1 MTTTSLAEM
10 TARVPDRRMDCYI
23 FVGSTYS
30 FLTAHRAAAF
40 AAAHGVALDWKP
52 FSLRTLLRE
61 QDSTP
66 FLGRPAKTAYMWRDI
81 ERRAARFGIPFARP
95 SRYPVDSAQR
105 ANRVATLAARDG
117 WCAEFLRETYRTWFL
132 EDRDPG
138 DPDALAGTLRRLGRS
153 EAIAA
158 RADAPDIEAQFQANT
173 DAARALGIFGA
184 PNFVCDGEVFWGDD
198 RLEDAIAWR
207 LGGNRGAE

>member
-1 MTTTSLAEM
+1 MMTTAPAP
-10 TARVPDRRMDCYI
+10 ARRLDCYI

-105 ANRVATLAARDG
+105 ANRVATLAAHEG

-138 DPDALAGTLRRLGRS
+138 DPQALADTLRRLGCP
-153 EAIAA
+153 EAVAA
-158 RADAPDIEAQFQANT
+158 RADAPDIAAQFTANT

-207 LGGNRGAE
+207 LRT

>member
-1 MTTTSLAEM
+1 MTTSNPPAPM
-10 TARVPDRRMDCYI
+10 TAPPPARRLDCYI

-40 AAAHGVALDWKP
+40 AAAHGVVLDWKP

-95 SRYPVDSAQR
+95 SRYPVDAAQR
-105 ANRVATLAARDG
+105 ANRIATLAAREG

-138 DPDALAGTLRRLGRS
+138 DPDALADTLHRLGRP
-153 EAIAA
+153 ATVAA
-158 RADAPDIEAQFQANT
+158 RADAPDVEAEFKVNT
-173 DAARALGIFGA
+173 DAARTLGMFGA
-184 PNFVCDGEVFWGDD
+184 PNFVCEGEVFWGDD

-207 LGGNRGAE
+207 LRT